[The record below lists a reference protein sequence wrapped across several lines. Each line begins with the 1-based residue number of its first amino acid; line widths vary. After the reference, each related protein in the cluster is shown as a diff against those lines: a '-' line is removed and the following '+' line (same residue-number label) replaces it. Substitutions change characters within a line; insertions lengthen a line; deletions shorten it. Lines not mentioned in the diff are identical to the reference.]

1 MFNEF
6 LQEEDGAQVIEYA
19 LVIAIISLALIIGL
33 QLLVTDDPIG
43 AVVTRVT
50 TCLTTPSNCT

>member
-33 QLLVTDDPIG
+33 QPLVTNDPIG
-43 AVVTRVT
+43 AVVTRAT
-50 TCLTTPSNCT
+50 TCLTTPSSCT